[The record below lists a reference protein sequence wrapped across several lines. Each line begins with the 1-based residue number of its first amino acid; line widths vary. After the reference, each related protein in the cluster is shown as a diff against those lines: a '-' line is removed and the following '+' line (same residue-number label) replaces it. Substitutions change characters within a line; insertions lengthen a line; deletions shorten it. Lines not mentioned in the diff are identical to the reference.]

1 MGCNCSGRGRNVR
14 DQVTRSGG
22 SGSNGDDGSSRK
34 QWRRASARS
43 GSSGNGPR
51 LKRKERWRNGPMRR
65 WKRWQRKPQ
74 SESERGDG
82 NGGQSARE
90 GWQWPKQK
98 QWRRA
103 SAGRGARA
111 LTVANA
117 ETGARALTVADA
129 ERRKAVARRADAA
142 TEARGGKGPVLERRY
157 VEGRLSSRLQSN
169 RLSSRL
175 HSGSDGDNGRPRH
188 RGKGDDGVDQ
198 RRRGR
203 RCGRSSEGA
212 TLRSIIAVAMGIA
225 NSQSRH
231 QWHPSGR

>member
-1 MGCNCSGRGRNVR
+1 MATAASRYGS
-14 DQVTRSGG
+14 DG
-22 SGSNGDDGSSRK
+22 SG
-34 QWRRASARS
+34 
-43 GSSGNGPR
+43 
-51 LKRKERWRNGPMRR
+51 
-65 WKRWQRKPQ
+65 Q
-74 SESERGDG
+74 SVTERGDG

-129 ERRKAVARRADAA
+129 ERMKAVARRADAA

-157 VEGRLSSRLQSN
+157 VEGRLGSRLHFN

-175 HSGSDGDNGRPRH
+175 HSSSDGDNGRPRH

-212 TLRSIIAVAMGIA
+212 TLRSIIISGGDAAVDH
-225 NSQSRH
+225 R
-231 QWHPSGR
+231 WGRRCGRS

>member
-1 MGCNCSGRGRNVR
+1 M
-14 DQVTRSGG
+14 
-22 SGSNGDDGSSRK
+22 
-34 QWRRASARS
+34 ASARS

-111 LTVANA
+111 LTVANAETGARALTVADA

-212 TLRSIIAVAMGIA
+212 TLRSIIISGGDAAVDH
-225 NSQSRH
+225 R
-231 QWHPSGR
+231 WGRRCGRS

>member
-1 MGCNCSGRGRNVR
+1 
-14 DQVTRSGG
+14 
-22 SGSNGDDGSSRK
+22 
-34 QWRRASARS
+34 
-43 GSSGNGPR
+43 
-51 LKRKERWRNGPMRR
+51 MRR

-129 ERRKAVARRADAA
+129 ERMKAVARRADAA
-142 TEARGGKGPVLERRY
+142 TEARGGEWPVLERKY
-157 VEGRLSSRLQSN
+157 V
-169 RLSSRL
+169 
-175 HSGSDGDNGRPRH
+175 
-188 RGKGDDGVDQ
+188 
-198 RRRGR
+198 
-203 RCGRSSEGA
+203 
-212 TLRSIIAVAMGIA
+212 
-225 NSQSRH
+225 
-231 QWHPSGR
+231 